1 MVTVPTVTRDPGCWI
16 KLFLQGTTRHDP
28 QFIGLDQGIG
38 ASGHP
43 LHHFEVDLA
52 MKL

>member
-1 MVTVPTVTRDPGCWI
+1 MSLAHDAMLTMDPA
-16 KLFLQGTTRHDP
+16 LFLQGTTRHDA
-28 QFIGLDQGIG
+28 QLIGLDQGIG